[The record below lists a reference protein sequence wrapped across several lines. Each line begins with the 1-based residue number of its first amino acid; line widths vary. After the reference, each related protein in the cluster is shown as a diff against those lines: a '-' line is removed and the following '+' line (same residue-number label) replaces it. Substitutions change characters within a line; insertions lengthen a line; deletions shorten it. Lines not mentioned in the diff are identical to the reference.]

1 MHKRTE
7 QELQFLVED
16 LRSLAIVVTPADAPA
31 VVASDADDDKLFAC
45 ALAGNA
51 EIAVTGDAQVL
62 AVRRYRD
69 IQVISPAGLLALLE
83 GA

>member
-1 MHKRTE
+1 
-7 QELQFLVED
+7 
-16 LRSLAIVVTPADAPA
+16 VTPADAPA
-31 VVASDADDDKLFAC
+31 VVASDVDDDKLFAC

-51 EIAVTGDAQVL
+51 EIIVPGDAQVL

-69 IQVISPAGLLALLE
+69 IQVLSSAGLLALLE

>member
-1 MHKRTE
+1 M
-7 QELQFLVED
+7 V
-16 LRSLAIVVTPADAPA
+16 IVH
-31 VVASDADDDKLFAC
+31 ADDDKLFAC

-51 EIAVTGDAQVL
+51 EIIVPGDAQVL

-69 IQVISPAGLLALLE
+69 IQVLSPAGLLALLE